1 MRAVVQRVSNARVD
15 IDGATAGSIGRGL
28 LILLG
33 VGHDDSE
40 EQAERLWSKI
50 ARLRIFEDAEGKTNL
65 SLADVGGEVL
75 VVSQFTLFAN
85 CRRGNRPSFTEAGA
99 PDEANRLYEWFV
111 ERARRDMP
119 RVETGRFGAYMD
131 VSLTNDGPFTLWHAV
146 RVEPRLSLLASGA
159 LRIFD
164 EQNVRHGFLLRVA
177 AFVSRSSYQSGLK
190 QPQSEANGR
199 RMPRRRNVSRET
211 FVRFDPAG
219 NGEGRPRRSRRARR
233 SNVQMFHVKHRNR
246 LRLQKGHRSRRLGLV
261 Y

>member
-75 VVSQFTLFAN
+75 A
-85 CRRGNRPSFTEAGA
+85 CRSSPCSRTA
-99 PDEANRLYEWFV
+99 DEATAPRSPRRARPTRRTGLYEWFV
-111 ERARRDMP
+111 ERARRDVP

-131 VSLTNDGPFTLWHAV
+131 VSLTNDGPFTLW
-146 RVEPRLSLLASGA
+146 LDTDA
-159 LRIFD
+159 L
-164 EQNVRHGFLLRVA
+164 
-177 AFVSRSSYQSGLK
+177 
-190 QPQSEANGR
+190 
-199 RMPRRRNVSRET
+199 
-211 FVRFDPAG
+211 
-219 NGEGRPRRSRRARR
+219 
-233 SNVQMFHVKHRNR
+233 
-246 LRLQKGHRSRRLGLV
+246 
-261 Y
+261 